1 MTLPASITRDPVYRK
16 AVKLCQSISEHRF
29 ALAELA
35 YEAREEKHFVDWGE
49 RQVWWSEII
58 ALAHGQEIR
67 RVQEWAQVGEFMATY
82 KPKTT
87 IYSRVSSAVR
97 YQCII
102 ESDKLV
108 EMIDD
113 VEGAYPTV
121 EKLQSALAGIAYAE
135 TGYDAKRITNTLYRM
150 ANGGAKLIG
159 LNGDLPEAIRA
170 DVEEAY
176 RLNSNALQY
185 MKERYANDNSK

>member
-35 YEAREEKHFVDWGE
+35 YEAREENHFVDCGE

-82 KPKTT
+82 KTKTM
-87 IYSRVSSAVR
+87 IYSRVSSALR
-97 YQCII
+97 YQKII
-102 ESDKLV
+102 TPAELLV
-108 EMIDD
+108 EMIED
-113 VEGAYPTV
+113 EKEYPTV
-121 EKLQSALAGIAYAE
+121 EALQSALADIAYSK

-176 RLNSNALQY
+176 RLNSNALRY
-185 MKERYANDNSK
+185 MKEATK